1 MDRIAEIRH
10 RNLLVLVEEAGSA
23 ANLSRLTGVPA
34 AYLSQCIN
42 RALTKSGQPR
52 NVGAE
57 VARKLETGMG
67 KPAGWMDQADLSP
80 LERDLLDRFRSLSA
94 DAQEYTLSWIAKLR
108 GIDSQN

>member
-1 MDRIAEIRH
+1 
-10 RNLLVLVEEAGSA
+10 
-23 ANLSRLTGVPA
+23 
-34 AYLSQCIN
+34 
-42 RALTKSGQPR
+42 
-52 NVGAE
+52 
-57 VARKLETGMG
+57 MG